1 MRKSIISL
9 VAAGLIAGIAPAMAQ
24 GVPDGEVPT
33 ELVLGMVPS
42 REAGQLVDSLDRIAD
57 YLSAEL
63 LIPVK
68 TFVSTNYVGLI
79 EAMGTGRVDIGMFGP
94 SSLVQAVDL
103 YGAEIILGTVRFGE
117 TSYYAQ
123 FSVRNDS
130 GITEFSDLVGR
141 TIAFVDPGSSS
152 GYQFPYVFLK
162 NEHGIDANTDMNS
175 IFAGSHDAAVIAMY
189 LGDVDV
195 SLSFNDAREDVQGD
209 YPDILEVTNVLGYTS
224 PIPNDGVV
232 VRSGLDAE
240 LVTQIQ
246 DALIGLGDS
255 DEGVEMLS
263 DLFNASGLDYVD
275 PEVFNIVREVASEFA
290 RD

>member
-1 MRKSIISL
+1 MAVLPAWYGRRRTGLPSERHVRRAHARHRTVPALNHLIEPASWQSHDIRCGIFNHGKVPCLACRWQRARTSRQQQAAARRISVRKSIISL
-9 VAAGLIAGIAPAMAQ
+9 VAAGLIAGLAPAMAQ
-24 GVPDGEVPT
+24 GVPDGDVPT

-42 REAGQLVDSLDRIAD
+42 REGGQLVDSLDRIAD

-162 NEHGIDANTDMNS
+162 SEHGID
-175 IFAGSHDAAVIAMY
+175 
-189 LGDVDV
+189 
-195 SLSFNDAREDVQGD
+195 
-209 YPDILEVTNVLGYTS
+209 
-224 PIPNDGVV
+224 
-232 VRSGLDAE
+232 
-240 LVTQIQ
+240 
-246 DALIGLGDS
+246 
-255 DEGVEMLS
+255 
-263 DLFNASGLDYVD
+263 
-275 PEVFNIVREVASEFA
+275 
-290 RD
+290 